1 MPWDKEAM
9 KDVARCDK
17 PRLAVSRLLPGD
29 FRMGKPTASAVS
41 YDELIVIRSKPGELK
56 HLSSQRKGHQPRLR

>member
-29 FRMGKPTASAVS
+29 LRMGKPTASAVLHN
-41 YDELIVIRSKPGELK
+41 EFIVMESKPGELK
-56 HLSSQRKGHQPRLR
+56 HLSSRRKGHQPRLR

>member
-29 FRMGKPTASAVS
+29 FRMGKPTFTISFITPSGVTREVDKVS
-41 YDELIVIRSKPGELK
+41 P
-56 HLSSQRKGHQPRLR
+56 

>member
-1 MPWDKEAM
+1 MSWDQEAM

-29 FRMGKPTASAVS
+29 FRMGKPTASAVL
-41 YDELIVIRSKPGELK
+41 YNELIVI
-56 HLSSQRKGHQPRLR
+56 

>member
-1 MPWDKEAM
+1 MPWHKEAM

-29 FRMGKPTASAVS
+29 FRMGKPTASAVLHDK
-41 YDELIVIRSKPGELK
+41 YIVM
-56 HLSSQRKGHQPRLR
+56 

>member
-29 FRMGKPTASAVS
+29 FRMGKPTLTISFRLFSDSRKEVDRVS
-41 YDELIVIRSKPGELK
+41 PD
-56 HLSSQRKGHQPRLR
+56 

>member
-29 FRMGKPTASAVS
+29 LRMGKPTASAVS
-41 YDELIVIRSKPGELK
+41 YSESIAVGGKPGELK
-56 HLSSQRKGHQPRLR
+56 HLSSRRKGHQPRLR

>member
-1 MPWDKEAM
+1 MPWDQEAM

-29 FRMGKPTASAVS
+29 LRMGKPTASAVL
-41 YDELIVIRSKPGELK
+41 YNELIVI
-56 HLSSQRKGHQPRLR
+56 

>member
-1 MPWDKEAM
+1 MSWDQEAK

-29 FRMGKPTASAVS
+29 FRMGKPTASAVLHDK
-41 YDELIVIRSKPGELK
+41 YIVM
-56 HLSSQRKGHQPRLR
+56 